1 LRQRHWQA
9 SLVPLLLS
17 GGVDDT
23 SELRVRALAAK
34 MLQEILQAQA
44 QSGAL
49 QSGSQPRR
57 ASIALVPTSKEA
69 QTPEALLAS
78 NLRLSLNLWVL
89 LHFTHFS
96 SAPAGDES
104 MFDLLTASLDAIEDH
119 TGWLPHTI
127 LLVRVLLVS
136 LVNKIHASTL
146 KRSDFP
152 YTGARTFIARHPEKR
167 MLD

>member
-1 LRQRHWQA
+1 M
-9 SLVPLLLS
+9 PLLLS
-17 GGVDDT
+17 GGLDDT

-49 QSGSQPRR
+49 QSGSQSRR
-57 ASIALVPTSKEA
+57 ASITLVPTSKEA

-96 SAPAGDES
+96 SSAAPAGDES

-146 KRSDFP
+146 KRSDVP
-152 YTGARTFIARHPEKR
+152 CTGARAFIARHPEKR
-167 MLD
+167 MSD

>member
-1 LRQRHWQA
+1 M
-9 SLVPLLLS
+9 
-17 GGVDDT
+17 
-23 SELRVRALAAK
+23 RALAAK

-49 QSGSQPRR
+49 QSGSQSRR
-57 ASIALVPTSKEA
+57 ASITLVPTSKEA

-96 SAPAGDES
+96 SAAPAGDDS

-146 KRSDFP
+146 KRSDHAHRCCAQINCRV
-152 YTGARTFIARHPEKR
+152 YLEKGACRAE
-167 MLD
+167 